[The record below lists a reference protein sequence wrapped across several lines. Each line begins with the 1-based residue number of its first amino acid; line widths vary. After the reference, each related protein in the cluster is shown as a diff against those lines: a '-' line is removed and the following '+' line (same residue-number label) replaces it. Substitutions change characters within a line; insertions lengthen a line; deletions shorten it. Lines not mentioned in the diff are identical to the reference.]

1 MSYVADTEFLFSLRP
16 KDRSTKPTRK
26 ILRKVRQ
33 HGIQVR
39 LLESAVQEMRAVLFS
54 QGKSHRDAYRSLIL
68 IKTKLTK
75 HGILEE
81 PTTIDDYILADKLRE
96 EHAELTYFDSL
107 HAAAALRLNTIL
119 LTNDNVYA
127 RCEVK
132 TITFEELAR

>member
-1 MSYVADTEFLFSLRP
+1 MSYVAETEFLFSLRP
-16 KDRSTKPTRK
+16 KDRWTKPTRK
-26 ILRKVRQ
+26 ILRRASQ
-33 HGIQVR
+33 HEIQVR

-54 QGKSHRDAYRSLIL
+54 QGKSHRDAYTSLIL

-75 HGILEE
+75 HGIREE
-81 PTTIDDYILADKLRE
+81 PTTIDDYILADRLLE

-107 HAAAALRLNTIL
+107 HAAAALRLNTTL

-127 RCEVK
+127 RCELK